1 MARALGVNIVST
13 FDSKGIRKAINDFK
27 KLEGAGN
34 KATFALRTIDS
45 AAKNMSKSLAK
56 VGAGVAVFAGLAV
69 KSFASFDDAMT
80 QSTAIMGNLSD
91 DMKNKMSDAAR
102 EMARTT
108 TFSATEAAKSF
119 YFLASAGLDA
129 ESSIMAL
136 PKVAKFAQAGMF
148 DMALATDLLT
158 DAQSA
163 LGLTIRNDAVANMNN
178 MVRVSDV
185 LVKANTLANASVE
198 QFSSALTNKAGAAMK
213 AVGMDIEEGVAVL
226 AAFADQGIKSEES
239 GTQFGIVLRD
249 LQTKALANTEQFA
262 KYGVTVFDS
271 SGELRN
277 MADIIADVEGALK
290 GQSDATKK
298 QTLLEMGFSDKSV
311 ASMMAL
317 IGTSESIRSYEEQ
330 LRLASGTTE
339 EIAAKQL
346 TSLSAQLK
354 IAKNNLNDVAIT
366 IGEKLA
372 PFVRAMAII
381 FQNFGKI
388 VGEEGVGA
396 GLKYLGGE
404 FLNATANMGTFGN
417 VMLGLISLF
426 VALRLVAIAATI
438 SQNLF
443 HVALLNNPIGRVV
456 ALFIVLGTAV
466 VAAYLKFEG
475 FRKVVNAVINFVIG
489 GVENMV
495 NKWIKALNIFIKA
508 LNFFRPLLG
517 KLGINFEEIGERGA
531 VSFGRIGNAAN
542 KASDK
547 IFKTIDA
554 IQAAKNAERRGG
566 GLPTVSGSGDDDII
580 VGGAGSGG
588 GGQSPIEK
596 AKQALEKYIDAVK
609 GLTSAQKSL
618 RDANKGVN
626 QSNETLLEKTKA
638 LTEAQRKFNLVTKG
652 YGADS
657 KEAKDADK
665 ERTKAE
671 RAAERAKYALEQA
684 VFAVSDA
691 EKDLAEIRKDPKAT
705 PKMIREAEIRLA
717 ESKLRVADATDEQVE
732 SSDALVASQNR
743 LNEAVN
749 GAKEGSDAYNEALK
763 ELADAEK
770 DQRSAIDART
780 EAYERQAEAVEKL
793 ADAERDRIAAGK
805 GVPKSDRAAVD
816 ASVPSVV
823 AGVVAPVVDAIGRA
837 IDVIPAPVAAD
848 AEVATTFAGSMS
860 NIAEQTA
867 VSRGFI
873 TQDQAD
879 ALFARRATPFANGG
893 IVTKAML
900 GMVGEA
906 GAEAIIPL
914 DRLGS
919 FGSTYNIQV
928 TAGMGADGKD
938 IGTQIV
944 NALKRYERTNGALPL
959 TVQ

>member
-1 MARALGVNIVST
+1 MAVGVNIVSD
-13 FDSKGIRKAINDFK
+13 FDAKGIKKAIADFK

-34 KATFALRTIDS
+34 KATFGLRTMDKAVTNGI
-45 AAKNMSKSLAK
+45 KNLAK
-56 VGAGVAVFAGLAV
+56 MGAVVGVVAGVVGKQLVDAASNLEESQSKVNVVFGASSKAVTD
-69 KSFASFDDAMT
+69 FAST
-80 QSTAIMGNLSD
+80 
-91 DMKNKMSDAAR
+91 
-102 EMARTT
+102 
-108 TFSATEAAKSF
+108 AAKSMGISKQAALEATGTYGNLLQAF
-119 YFLASAGLDA
+119 GVAQPQAVEMSTTLVQLAGDLASFNNTSVDEAITALRSGLSGETEPLKRFGVAINDVRLKQEA
-129 ESSIMAL
+129 LNMGLYSGKGNLDINAKTQAAYALILKDTSIAQGDYARTSDGVANTQKTLAAQFENLKGLLGTAL
-136 PKVAKFAQAGMF
+136 VPMYKSLLSVVQGSILPVMTKFA
-148 DMALATDLLT
+148 DL
-158 DAQSA
+158 
-163 LGLTIRNDAVANMNN
+163 
-178 MVRVSDV
+178 
-185 LVKANTLANASVE
+185 
-198 QFSSALTNKAGAAMK
+198 
-213 AVGMDIEEGVAVL
+213 
-226 AAFADQGIKSEES
+226 
-239 GTQFGIVLRD
+239 
-249 LQTKALANTEQFA
+249 
-262 KYGVTVFDS
+262 
-271 SGELRN
+271 
-277 MADIIADVEGALK
+277 
-290 GQSDATKK
+290 
-298 QTLLEMGFSDKSV
+298 
-311 ASMMAL
+311 
-317 IGTSESIRSYEEQ
+317 
-330 LRLASGTTE
+330 
-339 EIAAKQL
+339 
-346 TSLSAQLK
+346 
-354 IAKNNLNDVAIT
+354 
-366 IGEKLA
+366 
-372 PFVRAMAII
+372 
-381 FQNFGKI
+381 
-388 VGEEGVGA
+388 VGEEGLGA
-396 GLKYLGGE
+396 GLR
-404 FLNATANMGTFGN
+404 
-417 VMLGLISLF
+417 MLGDGFLTAVSNGGKFVNTLLLLTTAF
-426 VALRLVAIAATI
+426 VAMRGVAIAATI
-438 SQNLF
+438 AQNLF
-443 HVALLNNPIGRVV
+443 NVALLKNPIG
-456 ALFIVLGTAV
+456 LIVTAIYLLGV
-466 VAAYLKFEG
+466 GLVAAYVKFEG
-475 FRKVVNAVINFVIG
+475 FRKVVHAVVNASIAAWEFMTNAI
-489 GVENMV
+489 
-495 NKWIKALNIFIKA
+495 IK
-508 LNFFRPLLG
+508 
-517 KLGINFEEIGERGA
+517 GINFLIDAYNGLIKAANIFGAGLPQIAKIGE
-531 VSFGRIGNAAN
+531 VSFRRIGNAAN

-566 GLPTVSGSGDDDII
+566 GLPTVSGSNDDII
-580 VGGAGSGG
+580 GGGAGSG

-618 RDANKGVN
+618 RDANKSVN

-684 VFAVSDA
+684 VFAVSEA
-691 EKDLAEIRKDPKAT
+691 EKDLAEIRKDPRAT

-816 ASVPSVV
+816 ASVSSVV

-837 IDVIPAPVAAD
+837 IDVIPAPVAGGGFSQD
-848 AEVATTFAGSMS
+848 ELDGLGR
-860 NIAEQTA
+860 IG
-867 VSRGFI
+867 RGDFSGI
-873 TQDQAD
+873 DLGLIRIPSLEELLGGGMGT
-879 ALFARRATPFANGG
+879 LMANGG
-893 IVTKAML
+893 VVTRATSIIA
-900 GMVGEA
+900 GEA